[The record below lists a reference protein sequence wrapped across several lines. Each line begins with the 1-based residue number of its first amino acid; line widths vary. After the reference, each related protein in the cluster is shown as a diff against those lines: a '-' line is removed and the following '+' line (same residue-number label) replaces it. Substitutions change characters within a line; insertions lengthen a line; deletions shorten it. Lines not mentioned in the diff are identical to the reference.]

1 MPKTNHEAREEVE
14 GQTMHAVKVTVDPE
28 DLAKMRG
35 WLDERRFEPLLFW
48 YDTGGEKIIVG
59 IQFEL
64 ANEAAAFCSAFGG
77 QMVDGDDAPTPAP
90 PLGRPAEALSTSP
103 S

>member
-1 MPKTNHEAREEVE
+1 
-14 GQTMHAVKVTVDPE
+14 MHAVKVTVDSQ

-48 YDTGGEKIIVG
+48 YDTGGEKIVVG
-59 IQFEL
+59 IQFER
-64 ANEAAAFCSAFGG
+64 ANEAAVFCSAFGG
-77 QMVDGDDAPTPAP
+77 QMVEGDDAPTPALQ
-90 PLGRPAEALSTSP
+90 LGRPAEALLTLP

>member
-1 MPKTNHEAREEVE
+1 
-14 GQTMHAVKVTVDPE
+14 MHAVKVTVDPQ
-28 DLAKMRG
+28 DLANMRG
-35 WLDERRFEPLLFW
+35 WLDERCCEPPLFW

-90 PLGRPAEALSTSP
+90 SPGRPAEALSTLRS
-103 S
+103 

>member
-1 MPKTNHEAREEVE
+1 
-14 GQTMHAVKVTVDPE
+14 MHAVKVTVDPQ

-35 WLDERRFEPLLFW
+35 WLDERRCEPLLFW
-48 YDTGGEKIIVG
+48 YDMGGEKIIVG

-77 QMVDGDDAPTPAP
+77 QMVDGNDAPTPAP
-90 PLGRPAEALSTSP
+90 PLGRSTEARLTLP
-103 S
+103 G